1 MLTVQG
7 HPELDSILSR
17 LFVATDDLSSF
28 LHPEL
33 EMGRKGLDAP
43 HDGEKIFA
51 TIMKWASGDVG
62 L

>member
-7 HPELDSILSR
+7 HPELDSVLSR
-17 LFVATDDLSSF
+17 LFVATDDLSTF
-28 LHPEL
+28 VQPEL
-33 EMGRKGLDAP
+33 ETGRQGLDAP

-51 TIMKWASGDVG
+51 TIMKWASGDMG